1 MIQPLKSSKT
11 TWFVYWLDLEEPV
24 PAGSDY
30 FLPTL
35 LIVCDPAGA
44 PLAAPD
50 ILEELDQVRVESLL
64 VKLFDR
70 LGVPDRLAI
79 CASDEW
85 DNDAWKQFSQD
96 HRVEIRFQRFNRGGA
111 DELRALARTVVLRF
125 ARDEDS
131 APQSKEVAR
140 GLVNTAL
147 RIRSPRK
154 KIALL
159 RSALAR
165 DADCSSARIELAD
178 VEFQHGNWKVCLAA
192 YDEVIARETP
202 RWRDRNPE
210 WWTNRETRLLLR
222 AMYGRGMTLWHQNQH
237 GESAAQFEELLSL
250 NPRDNQG
257 VRFFIPLLHLLD
269 ENTEAAALHFERYA
283 RDYPHDFAEPSFLF
297 GWALCLTLQGDETAA
312 RQKYREAI
320 LGNIYIAPMLL
331 ESAEPT
337 RGLWHPNERAEPNYA
352 AEFIDSYA
360 LLWDRE
366 AGALRILRECWE
378 ELQPRIAEI
387 VELRERMADFQD
399 QRFEPEYKK
408 LWQQLVAEDE
418 RLAARTLKG

>member
-11 TWFVYWLDLEEPV
+11 TWFVYWLDLEEPA

-50 ILEELDQVRVESLL
+50 ILEELDQVRVENLL
-64 VKLFDR
+64 IKLFDR
-70 LGVPDRLAI
+70 LGAPDRLTI
-79 CASDEW
+79 CASDDW
-85 DNDAWKQFSQD
+85 DNDAWKTFSQD
-96 HRVEIRFQRFNRGGA
+96 HRVEIRFQRFDRSGP

-125 ARDEDS
+125 AREEDS
-131 APQSKEVAR
+131 APRSKEVAR

-159 RSALAR
+159 RTALAR

-178 VEFQHGNWKVCLAA
+178 VEVEYGNWKVCLAA

-202 RWRDRNPE
+202 RWQERHPE

-222 AMYGRGMTLWHQNQH
+222 ALYGRAMTLWHQGRH
-237 GESAAQFEELLSL
+237 GDSAVQFEELLSL
-250 NPRDNQG
+250 NTRDNQG

-269 ENTEAAALHFERYA
+269 EDTEAAARISSAMRKNTPTTIPNPPFFWLGLV
-283 RDYPHDFAEPSFLF
+283 P
-297 GWALCLTLQGDETAA
+297 TLEGDEAAA
-312 RQKYREAI
+312 REDTARRSSGIFTSLRCCSRKPSRRAVC
-320 LGNIYIAPMLL
+320 GSRTTAPSQTMRQSL
-331 ESAEPT
+331 STPMPCSGTANP
-337 RGLWHPNERAEPNYA
+337 
-352 AEFIDSYA
+352 
-360 LLWDRE
+360 
-366 AGALRILRECWE
+366 ALRGFFGNPGRNSSLALRKSSRSANAW
-378 ELQPRIAEI
+378 PISRTSTMS
-387 VELRERMADFQD
+387 RSTRDF
-399 QRFEPEYKK
+399 
-408 LWQQLVAEDE
+408 
-418 RLAARTLKG
+418 GSCS